1 MEQGREK
8 SAGVLVQVS
17 ALLGDDTWAV
27 EESFAA
33 VFSAS
38 QDTGYGGPELP
49 MEPPDLDVLPI
60 HSLRLTDVTMGLSV
74 SPRSQ
79 GVDLEH
85 AQGLAESGTKAP
97 PILVHRPTMQVID
110 GRHRLRAAELRGDEY
125 VEARFFEGSE
135 ADAFVLAVRLNA
147 EHGLPLQRSDRMAAA
162 QRIMCSHPQWS
173 DRRIAHAS
181 ALSAR
186 TIAALRRSMD
196 NVPILPVR
204 VGSDGRV
211 RPMSAAE
218 GRSKASEL
226 IRSGRQLSLRQI
238 AREAGISLGTAR
250 DVKQRVLSGRD
261 VIPQG
266 QRERR
271 RGLSVPNGSA
281 QTETRRIVPGERK
294 QILAQLTRDPSL
306 RLTEKGRTLLR
317 MLAAHPSRPEEWQQ
331 IVDNIPRHSVD
342 ALLSL
347 AQSYAEDWQIF
358 ARQLEECS
366 RQPADTQRV
375 PADDH

>member
-1 MEQGREK
+1 MEEGSAT

-17 ALLGDDTWAV
+17 ATRGGDTWAV

-33 VFSAS
+33 VFPSS
-38 QDTGYGGPELP
+38 HGPGYGPEPPREWPNLDELP
-49 MEPPDLDVLPI
+49 I
-60 HSLRLTDVTMGLSV
+60 YSLRLTDVITGLSV

-85 AQGLAESGTKAP
+85 ARGLAESGTEAP

-125 VEARFFEGSE
+125 IEARFFEGSE
-135 ADAFVLAVRLNA
+135 ADAFVLAVRLNV
-147 EHGLPLQRSDRMAAA
+147 EHGLPLRRSDRMTAA
-162 QRIMCSHPQWS
+162 QRIVRSHPQWS

-181 ALSAR
+181 ALAAR
-186 TIAALRRSMD
+186 TVAALRRSMD
-196 NVPILPVR
+196 NVPMPPTR

-218 GRSKASEL
+218 GRSKAAEL
-226 IRSGRQLSLRQI
+226 IRSGRQLSLREI
-238 AREAGISLGTAR
+238 ARETGISLGTAR
-250 DVKQRVLSGRD
+250 DVRQRVLSGRD

-271 RGLSVPNGSA
+271 RGLSLPSGSA
-281 QTETRRIVPGERK
+281 QAETRRIVPEERK
-294 QILAQLTRDPSL
+294 QMLARLTRDPSL
-306 RLTEKGRTLLR
+306 RLTEMGRTLLR

-331 IVDNIPRHSVD
+331 IVDSIPRHSVN

-347 AQSYAEDWQIF
+347 AQSCAEDWQIF

-375 PADDH
+375 PADEN